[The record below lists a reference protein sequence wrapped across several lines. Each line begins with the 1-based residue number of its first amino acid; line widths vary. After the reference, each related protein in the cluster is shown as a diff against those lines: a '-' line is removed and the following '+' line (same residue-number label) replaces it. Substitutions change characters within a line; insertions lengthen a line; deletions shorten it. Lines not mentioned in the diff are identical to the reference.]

1 MFIQYA
7 HNMRHTFAYPVVAGI
22 PNIGSRSTQGRALN
36 SARQWR
42 LRQAISSRTW
52 CFPCWEPSPLHGT
65 GKYNLQH
72 SYLLDADIYVY
83 DIHHV

>member
-1 MFIQYA
+1 MFIPYA

-52 CFPCWEPSPLHGT
+52 CFPCWEPSPLLSLSVLPEA
-65 GKYNLQH
+65 YCWVCACMAQAN
-72 SYLLDADIYVY
+72 
-83 DIHHV
+83 